1 MLGYS
6 LKKKSL
12 DLKKKKSLVDI
23 PQKIICDYYS
33 HPPPPKKKPTKM
45 PILFLRCYTV
55 CNKLFL
61 LHIC

>member
-12 DLKKKKSLVDI
+12 DFKKKKSLVDI

-33 HPPPPKKKPTKM
+33 HPPPQKKPPLKC
-45 PILFLRCYTV
+45 LFY
-55 CNKLFL
+55 F
-61 LHIC
+61 